1 MYDLDAKIKYMY
13 IFLFVEL
20 KNSMSEK
27 EWKILI
33 RKVNISRHLT
43 LDVVSETAY
52 AVMKHLDDDEQ
63 ICVIR
68 QLSSLAPRDMGQGG
82 KFRLVNTILYELGRI
97 S

>member
-1 MYDLDAKIKYMY
+1 MYDLDANIKY

-20 KNSMSEK
+20 RNSMSEK
-27 EWKILI
+27 EWNILL

-68 QLSSLAPRDMGQGG
+68 QLSSLAPESG
-82 KFRLVNTILYELGRI
+82 KLRLVNTILYELGRI